1 MLLERY
7 FGTVQ
12 SSICRGKSFDTCVKA
27 VAKSNGYTSE
37 LLAVLLYIQWGSLG
51 PLRINGE
58 LMGETNILLCLA
70 CDEVILLVTVFNYG
84 W

>member
-7 FGTVQ
+7 FGIIQ
-12 SSICRGKSFDTCVKA
+12 SSLSWGKNFDTCVKA
-27 VAKSNGYTSE
+27 VAKSNRYTSE
-37 LLAVLLYIQWGSLG
+37 LLADLLYIQWGSLG
-51 PLRINGE
+51 PLRINGK

-70 CDEVILLVTVFNYG
+70 CDEVILLVTVYDYS